1 MIRKVVPNIWRAS
14 EIEVFEALKR
24 NRLEEKTTIICLR
37 RKLPEWWQKLS
48 SKYNTQ
54 QLFFHY
60 PIPPSSN
67 INCSQKISD
76 FIDLLVNGIKL
87 PALIFCKEGRHRTGI
102 ISAIIRYKFS
112 ASVDDAINEYLSET
126 NKQFREEEI
135 TIINKLCEEIKKDEK
150 GKGRG
155 GQTFIFQLTS

>member
-1 MIRKVVPNIWRAS
+1 MIREVVPNIWRAS

-24 NRLEEKTTIICLR
+24 NRLEEKITIICLR

-76 FIDLLVNGIKL
+76 FIDFLVNGIKL

-112 ASVDDAINEYLSET
+112 ASIDEAINEYLSET
-126 NKQFREEEI
+126 NKQFRKGEI
-135 TIINKLCEEIKKDEK
+135 LIIEKLCEKIKNEEDSRAENW
-150 GKGRG
+150 
-155 GQTFIFQLTS
+155 LNL